1 MSAEDRSAE
10 RTAPHTEAVVAALH
24 RPYLAA
30 LIEAQPLPTLMYG
43 PGGTDF
49 VHNAA
54 ATTLVTAAPDG
65 TDRVLVQDGTDF
77 WTIVAARSEEASPF
91 LDLRVRIRLSD
102 GQAPETTVTLAPF
115 RGPGGMLAGA
125 LVVVLSM
132 PSQRL
137 REAVSGTSSS
147 DEYDFEA
154 VAGMLGV
161 LSGATRVGVLE
172 VDSDFTADAGVLAM
186 WSSDGRTPEGI
197 SGGIRGT
204 VLDAFAGRRIVCVPS
219 GLASAYPDDPLVNAG
234 DFEAFL
240 GVALADQTGHQ
251 IGLLV
256 GFWREPLQDIPG
268 TAALFLIMAGRV
280 ARGLVDMAARREL
293 RESEQRYGSVFEGSA
308 VPILLI
314 EPQTTQIV
322 DANPAACAMYGYP
335 HAEFVTMSI
344 LQIDAMNADTV
355 QAELQRALEGT
366 RSNFNARHMLSTGSV
381 RDVEVSIGP
390 IRVGGRQLLYVMVSD
405 VTDRKRMEAEL
416 ERSRRNLEVIVGQRT
431 EDLLRANAELQQA
444 STARDMVFVN
454 LAQELRTSLQT
465 ITGFSDLLATG
476 MAGDL
481 NDEQLRQVEMIQ
493 QAGKRLTTF
502 ANTLMESRRITQRD
516 TVCDAEDFDLV
527 ALAESVLFG
536 LEAFAEDKG
545 LLLKLVAEERPIDV
559 TTDRYKLQ
567 QILLNLLSNAIRY
580 TERGSVTVTVKRSED
595 DESVSVAVEDTGPGL
610 LPEQIATIFDG
621 PEVHDSA
628 SGIGLPTSRRVAAM
642 LGGTIEVESS
652 PVRGSVFVLT
662 VPSVCL
668 EFVPE
673 PEEPVDL

>member
-1 MSAEDRSAE
+1 MSAEDRSRE
-10 RTAPHTEAVVAALH
+10 TTAPQAEAVVAALH
-24 RPYLAA
+24 RPFLAA
-30 LIEAQPLPTLMYG
+30 LIEAQPLPALLYG
-43 PGGTDF
+43 SGGAEL

-54 ATTLVTAAPDG
+54 ATTLVTTAADG
-65 TDRVLVQDGTDF
+65 TERVLVQDGTDL
-77 WTIVAARSEEASPF
+77 WTIIAARSEEASPF
-91 LDLRVRIRLSD
+91 LDLRVRIRLND

-115 RGPGGMLAGA
+115 RGPGGILAGA

-137 REAVSGTSSS
+137 REAVAGTTSS
-147 DEYDFEA
+147 DEYDFDA
-154 VAGMLGV
+154 VSGLLGE
-161 LSGATRVGVLE
+161 LSGAGLVGVLE
-172 VDSDFTADAGVLAM
+172 VDPEFTADAGVLSL
-186 WSSDGRTPEGI
+186 WCSDGSTPELPPM
-197 SGGIRGT
+197 GIRGT
-204 VLDAFAGRRIVCVPS
+204 VFDSFAGRRIVCVPS
-219 GLASAYPDDPLVNAG
+219 GLGTAYADDPLIAG
-234 DFEAFL
+234 GGFEAFL

-251 IGLLV
+251 VGLLV
-256 GFWREPLQDIPG
+256 GLWREPLDDIPG
-268 TAALFLIMAGRV
+268 TSALFLIMAGRV
-280 ARGLVDMAARREL
+280 ARGLIDMTARREL

-344 LQIDAMNADTV
+344 LQIDAMNAENV
-355 QAELQRALEGT
+355 QSELQRALDGS

-390 IRVGGRQLLYVMVSD
+390 IRVGGRQLLYVMVND

-416 ERSRRNLEVIVGQRT
+416 ERSRRNLEMMVAQRT

-476 MAGDL
+476 MAGEL
-481 NDEQLRQVEMIQ
+481 NDEQRRQVAMIQ

-502 ANTLMESRRITQRD
+502 ASTLMESRRITQRD

-545 LLLKLVAEERPIDV
+545 LLLKLVAEERPVDV

-580 TERGSVTVTVKRSED
+580 TERGAVTVTVGRSAD
-595 DESVSVAVEDTGPGL
+595 GMVSVAVEDTGPGL
-610 LPEQIATIFDG
+610 RPEELATIFDG

-628 SGIGLPTSRRVAAM
+628 SGIGLPTNRRVAAM
-642 LGGTIEVESS
+642 LGGTIEVQST
-652 PVRGSVFVLT
+652 PGRGSVFTLM
-662 VPSVCL
+662 VPEVCL
-668 EFVPE
+668 EFIVE
-673 PEEPVDL
+673 QEERVDL

>member
-1 MSAEDRSAE
+1 MSAEE
-10 RTAPHTEAVVAALH
+10 RADEMTPPRVDATAGPLF
-24 RPYLAA
+24 RPFLAA
-30 LIEAQPLPTLMYG
+30 LIESQPLPALLYG
-43 PGGTDF
+43 SGGTDF

-65 TDRVLVQDGTDF
+65 TGRVLVQDGTDL
-77 WTIVAARSEEASPF
+77 WTIVVARAEEASPF
-91 LDLRVRIRLSD
+91 LDLRLRIRQSD
-102 GQAPETTVTLAPF
+102 GQAPETTITLAPL
-115 RGPGGMLAGA
+115 RGPGGVLAGA
-125 LVVVLSM
+125 LVMVLSM

-137 REAVSGTSSS
+137 REAVAGATSRA
-147 DEYDFEA
+147 DYDFGA
-154 VAGMLGV
+154 VAGLLGEM
-161 LSGATRVGVLE
+161 SGAARVGVLE
-172 VDSDFTADAGVLAM
+172 VDPEFTSEAGVLAL
-186 WSSDGRTPEGI
+186 WSSEGDAPERILG
-197 SGGIRGT
+197 SVRGT

-219 GLASAYPDDPLVNAG
+219 GLAAAYPDDPVISG
-234 DFEAFL
+234 GGFEAFL
-240 GVALADQTGHQ
+240 GVALADQAGHQ
-251 IGLLV
+251 VGLLV
-256 GFWREPLQDIPG
+256 GLWREPLVDVSG
-268 TAALFLIMAGRV
+268 TSALFLIMAGRV
-280 ARGLVDMAARREL
+280 ARGLVDMVARREL

-308 VPILLI
+308 VPIMLI

-322 DANPAACAMYGYP
+322 DVNPAACAMYGYP
-335 HAEFVTMSI
+335 HEEFVTMSI
-344 LQIDAMNADTV
+344 LQIDAMNAENV
-355 QAELQRALEGT
+355 QAELQRALDGS
-366 RSNFNARHMLSTGSV
+366 RSNFSARHMLSTGSV

-390 IRVGGRQLLYVMVSD
+390 IRVAGRELLYVMVSD
-405 VTDRKRMEAEL
+405 ITDRKRMEAEL

-465 ITGFSDLLATG
+465 ITGFSDLLASG

-481 NDEQLRQVEMIQ
+481 NDEQCRQVEMIQ

-502 ANTLMESRRITQRD
+502 AKTLMESRRITQRD
-516 TVCDAEDFDLV
+516 VVCEAEDFDLV

-545 LLLKLVAEERPIDV
+545 LPLKLVAEERPIDV

-580 TERGSVTVTVKRSED
+580 TERGGVTLTVAQSE
-595 DESVSVAVEDTGPGL
+595 EGTVSVAVEDTGPGL
-610 LPEQIATIFDG
+610 LPEQLATIFNG

-642 LGGTIEVESS
+642 LGGTIDVNSV
-652 PVRGSVFVLT
+652 PGRGSVFVLT
-662 VPSVCL
+662 VPTVCL

-673 PEEPVDL
+673 PEEQVEL

>member
-1 MSAEDRSAE
+1 MSAEDRSEEMTTPPAE
-10 RTAPHTEAVVAALH
+10 ADARALH

-30 LIEAQPLPTLMYG
+30 LIEAQPLPTLLYG
-43 PGGTDF
+43 SGGTDF

-54 ATTLVTAAPDG
+54 ATTLVTTAPDG
-65 TDRVLVQDGTDF
+65 TERVLVQDGTDL
-77 WTIVAARSEEASPF
+77 WTIIAARSEEASPF
-91 LDLRVRIRLSD
+91 LDLRVRIRLTD

-115 RGPGGMLAGA
+115 HGPGRVLVGA
-125 LVVVLSM
+125 LVMVLSM

-137 REAVSGTSSS
+137 REAVADTTSS
-147 DEYDFEA
+147 DEYDFDAVTGLLGEA
-154 VAGMLGV
+154 
-161 LSGATRVGVLE
+161 SGAALVGVLE
-172 VDSDFTADAGVLAM
+172 VDSEFTAEAAVLSL
-186 WSSDGRTPEGI
+186 WSSDGDAPELPSTGV
-197 SGGIRGT
+197 RGT
-204 VLDAFAGRRIVCVPS
+204 VLDTFAGRRIVCVPS
-219 GLASAYPDDPLVNAG
+219 GLGSAYLDDPLITDG
-234 DFEAFL
+234 GYEAFL

-251 IGLLV
+251 VGLLIGL
-256 GFWREPLQDIPG
+256 WRGPLDDIPG
-268 TAALFLIMAGRV
+268 TSALFLIMAGRV
-280 ARGLVDMAARREL
+280 ARGLIDMGARREL

-314 EPQTTQIV
+314 EPQTTQVV

-344 LQIDAMNADTV
+344 LQIDAMNADNV
-355 QAELQRALEGT
+355 QSELKRALDGS

-381 RDVEVSIGP
+381 RDVEVNIGP
-390 IRVGGRQLLYVMVSD
+390 IRVGGRQLLYVMVND
-405 VTDRKRMEAEL
+405 VTDRRRMEAEL
-416 ERSRRNLEVIVGQRT
+416 ERSRRNLEMMVGQRT

-476 MAGDL
+476 MAGEL
-481 NDEQLRQVEMIQ
+481 NDEQRRQVEMIQ

-502 ANTLMESRRITQRD
+502 ANTLMESRRVTQRD
-516 TVCDAEDFDLV
+516 TVCNAESFDLV

-545 LLLKLVAEERPIDV
+545 LLLKLVAEERPIDI

-580 TERGSVTVTVKRSED
+580 TERGAVTVTVERAED
-595 DESVSVAVEDTGPGL
+595 EMVSVAVEDTGPGL
-610 LPEQIATIFDG
+610 RPEQLATIFDG

-628 SGIGLPTSRRVAAM
+628 SGIGLPTSRRVSAM
-642 LGGTIEVESS
+642 LGGSIEVKST
-652 PVRGSVFVLT
+652 PGRGSTFTLT
-662 VPSVCL
+662 VPGVCL
-668 EFVPE
+668 EFVVE
-673 PEEPVDL
+673 PEEQVDL